1 MQTIRLVNS
10 YDEEQVRRGVA
21 TDGNVRVVE
30 VEAVVRT
37 TTTMLVLPGD
47 VVSRL
52 GLVQQ
57 GYRKVRYPDGRIAA
71 LPWVGGIRI
80 TVLGRDAAVNALVDA
95 AGTTPVLGHIPL
107 TALDLHVD
115 PVSGELCPDPAS
127 PNEPVTDAL
136 TAA

>member
-10 YDEEQVRRGVA
+10 SDEEQVKRGLA
-21 TDGNVRVVE
+21 TEAQVRVVE
-30 VEAVVRT
+30 LEAVVRT
-37 TTTMLVLPGD
+37 STTMLVLPGD

-52 GLVQQ
+52 GLMQQ

-95 AGTTPVLGHIPL
+95 TGTTPVMGHVPL

-115 PVSGELCPDPAS
+115 PESGELRPNPAS
-127 PNEPVTDAL
+127 PNEPVMDAL

>member
-10 YDEEQVRRGVA
+10 YDEEQVRRGLA
-21 TDGNVRVVE
+21 TEAQVRVVE
-30 VEAVVRT
+30 LEAVVRT
-37 TTTMLVLPGD
+37 STTMLVLPGD

-95 AGTTPVLGHIPL
+95 PGTTPVMGHVPL
-107 TALDLHVD
+107 TALDLYVD
-115 PVSGELCPDPAS
+115 PVSGKLRPDPAS
-127 PNEPVTDAL
+127 PNEPLFDAFS
-136 TAA
+136 AA

>member
-10 YDEEQVRRGVA
+10 DDEAQVRRGFA
-21 TDGNVRVVE
+21 TDAQVRAVE
-30 VEAVVRT
+30 IEAVVRT
-37 TTTMLVLPGD
+37 SASMLILPGD

-57 GYRKVRYPDGRIAA
+57 GYRKVRYPDGRIAT

-95 AGTTPVLGHIPL
+95 VGTTPVIGHVPL

-115 PVSGELCPDPAS
+115 PESGDLRPDPAS
-127 PNEPVTDAL
+127 PNGPLLDLLSVA
-136 TAA
+136 